1 MYRNARSRVSVDRT
15 FSDDFLVQVELH
27 QGSVL
32 SPLLFITMMEVLSRE
47 IRSGCLEELLYAGD
61 LALLK
66 QSRP

>member
-1 MYRNARSRVSVDRT
+1 MNRNARSRVSVDRT

>member
-47 IRSGCLEELLYAGD
+47 IRSGCLEELLCAGD

-66 QSRP
+66 HSRQ

>member
-1 MYRNARSRVSVDRT
+1 MYRNARSRVSVDGT

-66 QSRP
+66 HSRP